1 MIVLKVEISDIAITS
16 IFTVL
21 LIVGSISVFIVYEAW
36 TSLNTDDRESSQSF
50 AVEGVLEDAEC
61 SGTGEMKYLA
71 YRAGYR
77 VYTVSVSVDSS
88 VSHFDTSFSL
98 LFDSDDR
105 LDSTLYT
112 HMGEERIGEKKVDVW
127 THSEKGV
134 DYTLYTSYRCT
145 LEAFALV
152 SSGYSLTGTLV

>member
-1 MIVLKVEISDIAITS
+1 MLRNRRDEVSRIP
-16 IFTVL
+16 
-21 LIVGSISVFIVYEAW
+21 
-36 TSLNTDDRESSQSF
+36 R
-50 AVEGVLEDAEC
+50 
-61 SGTGEMKYLA
+61 
-71 YRAGYR
+71 GYR

-88 VSHFDTSFSL
+88 VSHLDTSFSL

-134 DYTLYTSYRCT
+134 DYTLYTSDRCT
-145 LEAFALV
+145 LETFALV